1 MMSFHSGGTA
11 IKEFGPKTG
20 RACNDLAWNPKFT
33 NYIAAG
39 YEKNRSDSCILI
51 FDTSLKSNEH
61 AEAVNTTQASS
72 TSSNPMSKIV
82 SKPSTTSPAKD
93 LIRAS
98 IELGIGESCNRYV
111 YVRWH

>member
-51 FDTSLKSNEH
+51 FDTSLTSNELS
-61 AEAVNTTQASS
+61 AGSTVIWQAASESPELLPKKSGSRSLTT
-72 TSSNPMSKIV
+72 P
-82 SKPSTTSPAKD
+82 
-93 LIRAS
+93 L
-98 IELGIGESCNRYV
+98 
-111 YVRWH
+111 